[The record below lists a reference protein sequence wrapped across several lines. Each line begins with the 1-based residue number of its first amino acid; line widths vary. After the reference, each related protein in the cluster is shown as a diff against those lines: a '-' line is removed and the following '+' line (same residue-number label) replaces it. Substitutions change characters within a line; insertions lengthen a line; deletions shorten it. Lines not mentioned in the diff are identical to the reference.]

1 MNETELK
8 MLELLPKV
16 EKYCTIQSEDYKCLI
31 DIVAGIL
38 RAIPVLISFR
48 KEIVG
53 FVNYAY
59 VFGIEHQRKQ
69 QIMQAF
75 LSAEEKEK

>member
-1 MNETELK
+1 MNETESK
-8 MLELLPKV
+8 MLELLPRI
-16 EKYCTIQSEDYKCLI
+16 EKYCTLQSEDYKCLLHTL
-31 DIVAGIL
+31 VGIL
-38 RAIPVLISFR
+38 KAVPVLIPYM
-48 KEIVG
+48 KEIAG
-53 FVNYAY
+53 IANYAY